1 MQLPPLVQKGYEEQE
16 PLKPVFHGKA
26 SAKQLVKSHG
36 LCISKGYSLA
46 QYMWFMQEEFDCTF

>member
-1 MQLPPLVQKGYEEQE
+1 MRSKN

-46 QYMWFMQEEFDCTF
+46 QDLCIDCTFYLGSLDVINPT